1 MPLVPIFRATVVLGL
16 ACAILPAHALECH
29 ARTSPMS
36 PGDIAMSHANYAKA
50 EALYAD
56 ESHAASQPGNQSG
69 PDADRLHA
77 ALIRA
82 QIRQSEITDA
92 EKDAVAWSTA
102 QPNNSWALVALAEV
116 RWRQGR
122 TEDAIQTLDSI
133 RTNDYCNAQAH
144 ADLAVVYR
152 MRGLY
157 ASASRELSTARHMD
171 PIDDDI
177 ESDWM
182 RLQSRSVQLA
192 EVTTY
197 LDRASFLSDDERK
210 SLTRWKDQLSRP
222 PASGCHLASSVAS
235 TSIPFRGIQNGP
247 QAPTF
252 WGLDVSINGTKRRLE
267 IDTGAS
273 GLVLNK
279 AAAAAL
285 HLEPERRFK
294 SWGIGDNP
302 DVESYV
308 ATVKSIKIGDL
319 EFQDCEVQVIDQ
331 PREEGMEDEAGDGLI
346 GGNVFSQ
353 FLLTLDFP
361 GHTLK
366 LDPLPAR
373 PDDDAA
379 KTALS
384 LETGVSSEN
393 GAPEDAYHD
402 PSMKNW
408 AGVWRSGH
416 DLIIPV
422 RLNDKGPQKLFIID
436 TGSQLDFISPEAARE
451 VGKVSKGADVDIS
464 GISGKVKKEYT
475 TGPMK
480 LYFGG
485 LIAPNNGLVAID
497 TSRMGRDAGIEI
509 SGFIGAPT
517 LHQLTVS
524 IDYRD
529 NLVHFTF
536 DPKRLNRCVDGIKMA
551 DCY

>member
-1 MPLVPIFRATVVLGL
+1 MTPMPSVSDLLRTAAALCLAT
-16 ACAILPAHALECH
+16 AILPAHALDCH
-29 ARTSPMS
+29 VRTSPMS
-36 PGDIAMSHANYAKA
+36 PGDIAMSHANYASA
-50 EALYAD
+50 EALYAG
-56 ESHAASQPGNQSG
+56 ERNSG
-69 PDADRLHA
+69 PDADRTHA

-82 QIRQSEITDA
+82 QLRQSKIADA

-102 QPNNSWALVALAEV
+102 QPDNSWALVALAEL

-122 TEDAIQTLDSI
+122 TDDAIQTLDSV
-133 RTNDYCNAQAH
+133 RSNDYCNPQAH
-144 ADLAVVYR
+144 ADLATVYR

-157 ASASRELSTARHMD
+157 ASANRELTTARHLD

-182 RLQSRSVQLA
+182 RLQSRAVQLA
-192 EVTTY
+192 EVTQY
-197 LDRASFLSDDERK
+197 LDRSAFLSADERK
-210 SLTRWKDQLSRP
+210 SLTRWKDRLAEP
-222 PASGCHLASSVAS
+222 PASGCHLANSVTS
-235 TSIPFRGIQNGP
+235 TSIPFHGIQDGP
-247 QAPTF
+247 NAPTY
-252 WGLDVSINGTKRRLE
+252 WGLEVSLNGAKRRLQ

-285 HLEPERRFK
+285 HLERERTIK
-294 SWGIGDNP
+294 TWGIGDDP
-302 DVESYV
+302 DVDSYI
-308 ATVKSIKIGDL
+308 ANVKTIKIGGL
-319 EFQDCEVQVIDQ
+319 EFENCDVQVVSKGAD
-331 PREEGMEDEAGDGLI
+331 DGDGLI
-346 GGNVFSQ
+346 GGDVFSQ

-361 GHTLK
+361 GHILK
-366 LDPLPAR
+366 LDPLPVR
-373 PDDDAA
+373 PGE
-379 KTALS
+379 TADTSAPS
-384 LETGVSSEN
+384 LETGVSSDS
-393 GAPEDAYHD
+393 GTPEDAYRD

-408 AGVWRSGH
+408 SGVWRSGH

-422 RLNDKGPQKLFIID
+422 RLNEKGPWKLFIID
-436 TGSQLDFISPEAARE
+436 TGSQLDLISPDAARE
-451 VGKVSKGADVDIS
+451 VGKVSKGADVDIT

-485 LIAPNNGLVAID
+485 LVAPNSGLVAID
-497 TSRMGRDAGIEI
+497 TSRLGKDAGVEI

-517 LHQLTVS
+517 LHQLTFS

-536 DPKRLNRCVDGIKMA
+536 DPKRLTRCVDGIKMA